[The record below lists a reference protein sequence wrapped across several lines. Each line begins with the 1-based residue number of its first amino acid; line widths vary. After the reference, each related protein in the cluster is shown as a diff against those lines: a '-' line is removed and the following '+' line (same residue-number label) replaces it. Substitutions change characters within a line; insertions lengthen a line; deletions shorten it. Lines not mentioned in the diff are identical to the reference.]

1 MPASESGYDES
12 MKSLQTRYNDFKK
25 KNLSKPGIGKLYER
39 QIRYIY
45 EKNGWFVKPY
55 GILKGRS
62 DLGRDLLCYKKKQI
76 HIVQAKCWSRKRTI
90 FEKHIMQLAGTIL
103 HYINKHKKKPQGVFI
118 TTAKLSPTAKDFVKS
133 LNIKHSYIKLDKN
146 FPMIKCNINRRG
158 KKLFFLPFD
167 KFYDR
172 VHIEKKKG
180 EFYTDSINECIKKG
194 FKHVGK
200 N

>member
-1 MPASESGYDES
+1 
-12 MKSLQTRYNDFKK
+12 
-25 KNLSKPGIGKLYER
+25 
-39 QIRYIY
+39 
-45 EKNGWFVKPY
+45 
-55 GILKGRS
+55 
-62 DLGRDLLCYKKKQI
+62 
-76 HIVQAKCWSRKRTI
+76 
-90 FEKHIMQLAGTIL
+90 MQLAGTIL
-103 HYINKHKKKPQGVFI
+103 HYINKHKKKPLGVFI
-118 TTAKLSPTAKDFVKS
+118 TTTKLSPTAKDFVKS
-133 LNIKHSYIKLDKN
+133 LNIKHRYIKLDKN

>member
-1 MPASESGYDES
+1 
-12 MKSLQTRYNDFKK
+12 
-25 KNLSKPGIGKLYER
+25 
-39 QIRYIY
+39 
-45 EKNGWFVKPY
+45 
-55 GILKGRS
+55 
-62 DLGRDLLCYKKKQI
+62 
-76 HIVQAKCWSRKRTI
+76 
-90 FEKHIMQLAGTIL
+90 MQLAGTIL
-103 HYINKHKKKPQGVFI
+103 HYINKYKKKPQGVFI
-118 TTAKLSPTAKDFVKS
+118 TTTKLSSTAKDFVKS

-194 FKHVGK
+194 FKYVGK

>member
-1 MPASESGYDES
+1 
-12 MKSLQTRYNDFKK
+12 MKSLERRYNDFKK
-25 KNLSKPGIGKLYER
+25 KNLSKPGIGELYER

-62 DLGRDLLCYKKKQI
+62 DLGRDLLCYKKKKI

-146 FPMIKCNINRRG
+146 FPMIKCNINKEG

>member
-1 MPASESGYDES
+1 MVTWGTSPEDVVSVKGTVPNPSSAKTE
-12 MKSLQTRYNDFKK
+12 NKK
-25 KNLSKPGIGKLYER
+25 KSIERSLEYMGLKPGTK
-39 QIRYIY
+39 
-45 EKNGWFVKPY
+45 
-55 GILKGRS
+55 
-62 DLGRDLLCYKKKQI
+62 
-76 HIVQAKCWSRKRTI
+76 
-90 FEKHIMQLAGTIL
+90 
-103 HYINKHKKKPQGVFI
+103 I
-118 TTAKLSPTAKDFVKS
+118 TD
-133 LNIKHSYIKLDKN
+133 IKLDKN

-194 FKHVGK
+194 FKYVGK

>member
-1 MPASESGYDES
+1 
-12 MKSLQTRYNDFKK
+12 
-25 KNLSKPGIGKLYER
+25 
-39 QIRYIY
+39 
-45 EKNGWFVKPY
+45 
-55 GILKGRS
+55 
-62 DLGRDLLCYKKKQI
+62 
-76 HIVQAKCWSRKRTI
+76 
-90 FEKHIMQLAGTIL
+90 MQLAGTIL
-103 HYINKHKKKPQGVFI
+103 HYINKYKKKPHGVFI
-118 TTAKLSPTAKDFVKS
+118 TTTKLSSTAKDFVKS